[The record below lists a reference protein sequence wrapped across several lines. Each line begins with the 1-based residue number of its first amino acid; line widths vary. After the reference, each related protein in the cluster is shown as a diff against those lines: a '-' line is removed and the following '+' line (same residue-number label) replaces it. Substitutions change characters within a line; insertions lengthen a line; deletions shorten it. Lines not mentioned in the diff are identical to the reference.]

1 MFSSLVGVT
10 MNIALFIFATIICS
24 ASFAQNATVGTDT
37 ANGLDIKTNNVTAM
51 TIDTSQ
57 NVGIGGAAG
66 TEKLTVTGN
75 VALATANSKF
85 TGATGLTFE
94 ATGDSFG
101 TVRLNMQNRNG
112 VNGAMFE
119 QAGSV
124 DLVDFV
130 FKGLTNQRNIRYE
143 ARAASDFVLAP
154 EFQIGAAADPGLVIA
169 DALTYVRKGSLTV
182 NTATAS
188 ARVHANN
195 TTANTNTF
203 LASNGATQV
212 WKVLAPAGGATVT
225 YNAANAVQY
234 VGRDTGTS
242 RSINAAGTINASG
255 ADFAEWVD
263 WSGPKPVMGSV
274 ILYRGSYVVVSSPET
289 AAFVGNDIKDPEH
302 AILIAFAGQL
312 QVRVRGVVRVGDLIV
327 ANDDGTARA
336 VRKSDATIADA
347 YRAVGT
353 AWGSS
358 RNSGL
363 KRVHVAVGI
372 GLAGGL
378 NEIQQIRSDNQ
389 KLKEENNLLK
399 VRLDRLEKLL

>member
-1 MFSSLVGVT
+1 MTLTKFVVFVLSTVVVS
-10 MNIALFIFATIICS
+10 MA
-24 ASFAQNATVGTDT
+24 FAQNATVGTDVN
-37 ANGLDIKTNNVTAM
+37 NGLDIKTNNVTAM
-51 TIDTSQ
+51 TINTSQ

-66 TEKLTVTGN
+66 AEKLTITGN
-75 VALATANSKF
+75 VALATANSRF

-94 ATGDSFG
+94 ATGDTYG

-143 ARAASDFVLAP
+143 ARGGSVYAAAP
-154 EFQIGAAADPGLVIA
+154 EFQLGAAGDPGFVVS
-169 DALTYVRKGSLTV
+169 DAVSYVRKGNLTV
-182 NTATAS
+182 GVATAS
-188 ARVHANN
+188 GKVHANN
-195 TTANTNTF
+195 TVANTITY
-203 LASNGATQV
+203 LASNGATQI
-212 WKVLAPAGGATVT
+212 WKVLTPAGGVNVG

-234 VGRDTGTS
+234 VGRDNGTS
-242 RSINAAGTINASG
+242 RSINAAGTVNASG

-336 VRKSDATIADA
+336 VRKSDATVNDS

-358 RNSGL
+358 ENAGL

-378 NEIQQIRSDNQ
+378 GDIHRLQSENQ
-389 KLKEENNLLK
+389 KLKA
-399 VRLDRLEKLL
+399 RLDRIEKHLSINR